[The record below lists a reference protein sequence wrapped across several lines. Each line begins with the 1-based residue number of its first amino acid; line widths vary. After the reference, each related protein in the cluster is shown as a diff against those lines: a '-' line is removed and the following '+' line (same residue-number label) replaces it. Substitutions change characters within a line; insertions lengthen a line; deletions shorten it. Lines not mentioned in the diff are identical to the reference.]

1 MLGCIQPMSS
11 PMTNTMLGFDVACA
25 IALVAGSADA
35 VASAASA
42 APAVRVVRHK
52 LIAISN
58 LACRP
63 TRLWRQSAR
72 GAPHASSPRAFLD
85 DMAQTRAPADCLR
98 MERPAMQNPAN
109 GEINSDGLSHPDG
122 AAIPRRPQARFPAR
136 GDRRP
141 RYWHSTR
148 ARSTLTWH
156 LSTMDF
162 TARVKSASF
171 ISSL

>member
-63 TRLWRQSAR
+63 TRRLLRKPAR
-72 GAPHASSPRAFLD
+72 GAPHASSDARVPL
-85 DMAQTRAPADCLR
+85 
-98 MERPAMQNPAN
+98 RPAAN
-109 GEINSDGLSHPDG
+109 
-122 AAIPRRPQARFPAR
+122 AR
-136 GDRRP
+136 DRRLSP
-141 RYWHSTR
+141 DKAARYAESGKWGN
-148 ARSTLTWH
+148 
-156 LSTMDF
+156 
-162 TARVKSASF
+162 
-171 ISSL
+171 